1 MLVLSAVLFYLFI
14 YLLEGG
20 QQFKKKK
27 KQNFNQG
34 VLLYLEF
41 LKNKTVL
48 NL

>member
-27 KQNFNQG
+27 KA
-34 VLLYLEF
+34 EF
-41 LKNKTVL
+41 QPGSSLIPRVSEK
-48 NL
+48 